1 MLFFNVLRRV
11 KYVQRDANKCRKRPH
26 LGNTW
31 AILFLPR
38 EVAFRPES
46 PLDRPEISPL
56 PVRAWIRIRTGTR
69 IRARMKNCP
78 FCNAAPSS
86 RWLESES
93 AVALWDGYPIS
104 EGHTLVVPR
113 LHVASLFD
121 LPPAEI
127 AAVWAF
133 VSRVRGELAKRF
145 QVESF
150 TIGLNDGLPA
160 GQTVMHAHVHV
171 VPRREGDVPDPR
183 GGIRWVIQEKAAYWT
198 RSP

>member
-1 MLFFNVLRRV
+1 
-11 KYVQRDANKCRKRPH
+11 
-26 LGNTW
+26 
-31 AILFLPR
+31 
-38 EVAFRPES
+38 
-46 PLDRPEISPL
+46 
-56 PVRAWIRIRTGTR
+56 
-69 IRARMKNCP
+69 MKNCP
-78 FCNAAPSS
+78 FCNAPPSS
-86 RWLESES
+86 RWLESEC

-121 LPPAEI
+121 LPPTEI
-127 AAVWAF
+127 ASVWAF

-145 QVESF
+145 LVESF
-150 TIGLNDGLPA
+150 TIGLNDGQSA

-183 GGIRWVIQEKAAYWT
+183 GGIRWVIQGKADYWT

>member
-1 MLFFNVLRRV
+1 ME
-11 KYVQRDANKCRKRPH
+11 AN
-26 LGNTW
+26 
-31 AILFLPR
+31 
-38 EVAFRPES
+38 S
-46 PLDRPEISPL
+46 
-56 PVRAWIRIRTGTR
+56 
-69 IRARMKNCP
+69 ARY
-78 FCNAAPSS
+78 AAN
-86 RWLESES
+86 RWVNLAEQGWVNSGERHR
-93 AVALWDGYPIS
+93 GYPIS

-127 AAVWAF
+127 AAVWEF

-145 QVESF
+145 RVESF
-150 TIGLNDGLPA
+150 TIGLNDGRSA

-183 GGIRWVIQEKAAYWT
+183 GGIRWVIQGKADYWT